1 MNRIFKYTY
10 LTLIYL
16 FLYLPIVV
24 LVVYSFNNAKFSAVW
39 HGATFKWYR
48 VLFNDQ
54 ALLLITAHS
63 LIIAVLAATC
73 AALLGAFG
81 AVALYRYRFHGK
93 KLLHGLVFVLIVVP
107 DIVLGI
113 SLLILYAMTKFELGF
128 FSLLIA
134 HITFCL
140 PFVVVTIYS
149 RLQGINKKIFEAAR
163 DLGANEMII
172 FFKIII
178 PLIMP
183 ALIAGW
189 LLSFT
194 LSMDDV
200 MISFF
205 VTGPSFQILPLYIY
219 SQVRLGITPEI
230 NALCTII
237 LGLTLLVVLCS
248 QYLLREKRR

>member
-1 MNRIFKYTY
+1 MNRFIKAIY
-10 LTLIYL
+10 LTFIYL
-16 FLYLPIVV
+16 FLYLPIIV
-24 LVVYSFNNAKFSAVW
+24 LVVYSFNNAKFSAIW
-39 HGATFKWYR
+39 HGATLKWYQE
-48 VLFNDQ
+48 LLSDK
-54 ALLLITAHS
+54 ALLIITGHS
-63 LIIAVLAATC
+63 LIVAVLAATM
-73 AALLGAFG
+73 AAVIGSLG
-81 AVALYRYRFHGK
+81 AVALYRYKFYGK
-93 KLLHGLVFVLIVVP
+93 NLLHGLVFVLIVVP

-113 SLLILYAMTKFELGF
+113 SLLILYALTRFDLGF
-128 FSLLIA
+128 WSLLIA

-140 PFVVVTIYS
+140 PFVVVTVYS
-149 RLQGINKKIFEAAR
+149 RLLGINKKIFEAAR
-163 DLGANEMII
+163 DLGAHEMII
-172 FFKIII
+172 FFKIIL

-205 VTGPSFQILPLYIY
+205 VTGPSFQILPLFIY

-237 LGLTLLVVLCS
+237 FVLTLLLVLVS
-248 QYLLREKRR
+248 QLLVRDKRT